1 MLGLQVT
8 PTPTPDAEVLGQ
20 LARTGASSRRLA
32 LAGIALV
39 AFGWLSLYA
48 ASFGVPKYQP
58 KHAA

>member
-1 MLGLQVT
+1 MT

-20 LARTGASSRRLA
+20 LAQTGASSKKLA

-39 AFGWLSLYA
+39 AFGWLSLFA
-48 ASFGVPKYQP
+48 ASIGFGDRYEP